1 MKRKRIAGIVLL
13 FVIALSSFSLQGRLS
28 SSKAKLMKAFGA
40 AGISSNKMDFGECP
54 NQTYTVTYP
63 GAGTTF
69 DWYVE
74 WSYANH
80 PLWPRGRQYVGSG
93 TTLSGWDLQ
102 SGDVLYMITDAG
114 TEGETEEWETI
125 GTCQD

>member
-54 NQTYTVTYP
+54 NQTYTVTYGQTTKVLVRYRYFVDSAYHGCVAQ
-63 GAGTTF
+63 GA
-69 DWYVE
+69 Y
-74 WSYANH
+74 S
-80 PLWPRGRQYVGSG
+80 
-93 TTLSGWDLQ
+93 
-102 SGDVLYMITDAG
+102 
-114 TEGETEEWETI
+114 
-125 GTCQD
+125 